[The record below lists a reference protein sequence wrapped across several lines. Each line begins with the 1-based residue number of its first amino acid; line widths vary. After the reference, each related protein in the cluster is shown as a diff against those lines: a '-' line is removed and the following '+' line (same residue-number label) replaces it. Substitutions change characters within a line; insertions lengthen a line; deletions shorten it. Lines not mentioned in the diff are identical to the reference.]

1 MSFLPPM
8 IFVEFKNFRRKGQTT
23 GELGDQFVEHDK
35 STVERGANNEHNQR
49 LLNEGTK
56 GTNG

>member
-8 IFVEFKNFRRKGQTT
+8 IFFVEFKNFRRKGQTT

-49 LLNEGTK
+49 L
-56 GTNG
+56 